1 MASASIYNL
10 CKRRLTVPDLSGG
23 GAMSS
28 PCLNDQSDMTEPGL
42 ISIDNHLAVSKR
54 ISSLHR
60 D

>member
-1 MASASIYNL
+1 M
-10 CKRRLTVPDLSGG
+10 PDLSGG

-28 PCLNDQSDMTEPGL
+28 PCLDDQSDMTEPGL